1 MIRLRAGCVRRRIGG
16 GEDGAGVRMKL
27 GRDVVLD
34 VGLGFHFRGA
44 CFVILVSLRWWL
56 SELLCVYD

>member
-1 MIRLRAGCVRRRIGG
+1 M
-16 GEDGAGVRMKL
+16 EL

-34 VGLGFHFRGA
+34 AGLGFHFRGA

-56 SELLCVYD
+56 SELLYVYG